1 MFYSMIHHVIS
12 KMWPLTSSRNRD
24 HYRIIDGESEN
35 LIQSRYGAIDVD
47 PDEDLNSPPHSHLVM
62 DSSGQ
67 QPSSSFPFHSSFSFS
82 RNNKWDHIQNLDEF
96 FTTIYEYHQGG
107 GFLTIA
113 VTHTCILIQF
123 IIMTFLTIFLTQCLD
138 YSVLFYDKHVNTM
151 GQNITGKIHIS
162 DAIYPNCSSQFSF
175 FTWVTILIALIFWCR
190 QSWLSGYKLM
200 KFYDIKIFYTTILGI
215 TDDEITNVTWQE
227 VCRKICHVQPKI
239 HLVINKDKITPLD
252 IYMRI
257 MRHENYFIAMVNRNL
272 LPLSVK
278 LPFDIEMPY
287 LSKTLR
293 DNLNWLI
300 FNGPF
305 SLWFGAYALKPSIKD
320 PRKLDDIS
328 LEFEKTVCYAGIAN
342 AVFFP
347 FTFIYQFLYTFFHY
361 GHAIRSNSS
370 ILTSRT
376 YSNLAKLKLRHFN
389 ELEHELNLRLNK
401 SYRYGLEYLNQF
413 KSTLVDVIVKTIA
426 FTSGTIFIVILI
438 LASIDE
444 DVISRVEHVVTIRFV
459 SGIIAF
465 IAGSLIFDE
474 NTIWNPSQ
482 SMTTLVGFIHYV
494 PDYFIDNAHTEKV
507 RKEFNSMFQ
516 FKVLYI
522 FEELLSPILTPI
534 ILLLYIK
541 PRTKEIIQFFHL
553 YTVNLDGIG
562 DVCSFSEM
570 NIEKHGD
577 GDIITSISSESGEDV
592 PFPFEID
599 KISKAYQLKTELSLL
614 NFVANNPDWEP
625 PESGKLFI
633 KKFNKAKEVNG
644 YSVHINNIT
653 SNNEEKNLDLSTKE
667 DALLPP
673 LDDLVGD
680 TDNEFPNRQIPHFNI
695 QSYTPSNNK
704 SYIESADN
712 FSNNILYNNQT
723 PFANQVNPNTR
734 AGDESSA
741 LNMSMNAIYM
751 QKLRNQLNT
760 SIEGPSYYDEN
771 PSFRNTNRTTTQSA
785 NSSIM
790 FHSARALRAWGVPNE
805 SNYQRS
811 PTSSMGSSFL
821 RTYDRNN
828 DNELSQS
835 RMPNIEEHDTSEEDL
850 MKHEDASGP
859 TNLNENLDLEGQN
872 SSK

>member
-1 MFYSMIHHVIS
+1 
-12 KMWPLTSSRNRD
+12 MWPLTSSRSRD
-24 HYRIIDGESEN
+24 HYRIIDGENEN

-62 DSSGQ
+62 DSSAP
-67 QPSSSFPFHSSFSFS
+67 QPSTSFPFHSSFSFS

-96 FTTIYEYHQGG
+96 FTTIYEYHQGS

-113 VTHTCILIQF
+113 VTHLCILVQF
-123 IIMTFLTIFLTQCLD
+123 IIMTFITIFLTQCLD

-175 FTWVTILIALIFWCR
+175 FTWVTILIALVFWCR
-190 QSWLSGYKLM
+190 QAWLSGYKLM

-227 VCRKICHVQPKI
+227 VCRRVCHVQPKI

-278 LPFDIEMPY
+278 LPFDIEVPY

-328 LEFEKTVCYAGIAN
+328 LEFEKTIYYAGVAN
-342 AVFFP
+342 LVFFP

-401 SYRYGLEYLNQF
+401 SYKYGLEYLNQF

-438 LASIDE
+438 LSSIDE
-444 DVISRVEHVVTIRFV
+444 DIISRVEHVVTIRFI

-507 RKEFNSMFQ
+507 RKEYNSMFQ
-516 FKVLYI
+516 FKVIYI
-522 FEELLSPILTPI
+522 FEELLSPILTPL
-534 ILLLYIK
+534 ILLLYVK
-541 PRTKEIIQFFHL
+541 PRTKEIVQFFHL

-577 GDIITSISSESGEDV
+577 QDIVTSISSESGEDL

-599 KISKAYQLKTELSLL
+599 KIAKAYQLKTELSLL

-633 KKFNKAKEVNG
+633 KRFNKAKEING
-644 YSVHINNIT
+644 YSVTINNMT
-653 SNNEEKNLDLSTKE
+653 SSNNGDKNLTSTTNG
-667 DALLPP
+667 DPLLPP
-673 LDDLVGD
+673 LDDLTG
-680 TDNEFPNRQIPHFNI
+680 EGIHESPNTKQPHLNIPTNTSI
-695 QSYTPSNNK
+695 NNK
-704 SYIESADN
+704 SCIEN
-712 FSNNILYNNQT
+712 GEHFSNIPYNNQM
-723 PFANQVNPNTR
+723 PFANQVNPNIR
-734 AGDESSA
+734 AGDENSA

-751 QKLRNQLNT
+751 QKLRNNLNT
-760 SIEGPSYYDEN
+760 FADGSSYYDEN
-771 PSFRNTNRTTTQSA
+771 SPFRNTSRPTSQIA

-790 FHSARALRAWGVPNE
+790 LHSARALKAWGVPCE

-828 DNELSQS
+828 DNDLSQS
-835 RMPNIEEHDTSEEDL
+835 RMPNIEEYDTSEEDL
-850 MKHEDASGP
+850 IKHEDAPGP
-859 TNLNENLDLEGQN
+859 SNVNIKHDLEKKDSN
-872 SSK
+872 

>member
-1 MFYSMIHHVIS
+1 
-12 KMWPLTSSRNRD
+12 MWPLTSSRNRD
-24 HYRIIDGESEN
+24 HYRIIDGENEN

-62 DSSGQ
+62 DSSAP

-96 FTTIYEYHQGG
+96 FTTIYEYHQGA

-113 VTHTCILIQF
+113 VTHTY
-123 IIMTFLTIFLTQCLD
+123 

-151 GQNITGKIHIS
+151 GKNITGKIHIS

-175 FTWVTILIALIFWCR
+175 FTWITILIALIFWCR
-190 QSWLSGYKLM
+190 QTWLR
-200 KFYDIKIFYTTILGI
+200 I

-227 VCRKICHVQPKI
+227 VCRRVCHVQSKI

-272 LPLSVK
+272 LPLSVR
-278 LPFDIEMPY
+278 LPFDVEIPY

-328 LEFEKTVCYAGIAN
+328 LEFEKTIYYAGIAN
-342 AVFFP
+342 LIFFP

-361 GHAIRSNSS
+361 GHAIR
-370 ILTSRT
+370 T
-376 YSNLAKLKLRHFN
+376 KLKLRHFN
-389 ELEHELNLRLNK
+389 ELDHELNLRLNK
-401 SYRYGLEYLNQF
+401 SYKYGLEYLNQF

-426 FTSGTIFIVILI
+426 FTSGTIFIIILI

-444 DVISRVEHVVTIRFV
+444 DVISRVEHVVTIRFI

-465 IAGSLIFDE
+465 VAGSLIYDE

-482 SMTTLVGFIHYV
+482 N
-494 PDYFIDNAHTEKV
+494 YFIDNAHTEKV

-534 ILLLYIK
+534 VLLLYIK
-541 PRTKEIIQFFHL
+541 PRTKEIVQFFHL

-577 GDIITSISSESGEDV
+577 GDIMTSISSESGEDI

-599 KISKAYQLKTELSLL
+599 KIAKAYQLKTELSLL

-625 PESGKLFI
+625 PESGKVFI
-633 KKFNKAKEVNG
+633 KKFNKAKEING
-644 YSVHINNIT
+644 YSININNIT
-653 SNNEEKNLDLSTKE
+653 STHEEKNLDISSKE
-667 DALLPP
+667 DTLLPP
-673 LDDLVGD
+673 LDDLVED
-680 TDNEFPNRQIPHFNI
+680 INHECPNRQVPHFNT
-695 QSYTPSNNK
+695 QPYTSSTGK
-704 SYIESADN
+704 SYIENTEN
-712 FSNNILYNNQT
+712 FSNIPYNNQI
-723 PFANQVNPNTR
+723 PFAKQVNPNTR
-734 AGDESSA
+734 AGDENSA

-760 SIEGPSYYDEN
+760 SIDGPSYYDEN
-771 PSFRNTNRTTTQSA
+771 QSFRNNSRTSSQIA

-790 FHSARALRAWGVPNE
+790 FHSARGLRAWGVPNE

-811 PTSSMGSSFL
+811 STSSMDSSFL

-835 RMPNIEEHDTSEEDL
+835 RMPDIEEHDTSEEDL
-850 MKHEDASGP
+850 MRHEDIPGP
-859 TNLNENLDLEGQN
+859 NTSKTESDLEGQN
-872 SSK
+872 SNK